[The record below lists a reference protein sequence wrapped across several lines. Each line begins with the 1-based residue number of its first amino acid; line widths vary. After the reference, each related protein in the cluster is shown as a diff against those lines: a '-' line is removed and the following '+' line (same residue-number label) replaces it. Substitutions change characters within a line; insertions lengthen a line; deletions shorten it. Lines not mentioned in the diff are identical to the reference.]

1 VGPVFAMKES
11 TVRQAARRV
20 RQRVRCLATTDERYA
35 PLAGLPVL
43 A

>member
-1 VGPVFAMKES
+1 
-11 TVRQAARRV
+11 V